1 MGEGERSE
9 GEVRRKKIRD
19 KGSGEGRGGG
29 IVGGSGE
36 EAVRTGKGREEERR
50 EVREGMEREEGEKE
64 EKRKYLIDLSL
75 RVLQG
80 SLQCVSPGLNVSN
93 SHVQLRVSGV
103 LRPTC
108 LVLCVCVCVKEQ
120 GVFEFAAS
128 KTDTMGYAALC
139 NLPPL
144 PCTHNHTPY
153 QYHS

>member
-1 MGEGERSE
+1 M
-9 GEVRRKKIRD
+9 
-19 KGSGEGRGGG
+19 
-29 IVGGSGE
+29 
-36 EAVRTGKGREEERR
+36 
-50 EVREGMEREEGEKE
+50 REGMEREEGEKE

-75 RVLQG
+75 CVLQG
-80 SLQCVSPGLNVSN
+80 SLQRVSPGLNVSN

-108 LVLCVCVCVKEQ
+108 LVLCVCVCVREQ

-139 NLPPL
+139 IDNIYALCNLPPL